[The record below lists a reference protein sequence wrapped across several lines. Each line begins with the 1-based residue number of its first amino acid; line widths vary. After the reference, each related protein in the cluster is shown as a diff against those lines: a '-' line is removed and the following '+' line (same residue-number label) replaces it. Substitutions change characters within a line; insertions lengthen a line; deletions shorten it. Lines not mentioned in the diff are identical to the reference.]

1 MPGFKASKGRLA
13 LLLGAKAAGD
23 CKVEA
28 SVHLPF
34 HTHTQIV
41 RPLRIMLNLLCLCLK
56 WTKQAWGT
64 AHLSTTQFIDY
75 FKPSIETYC
84 SGEQQQQQNT
94 VLLIMQLVTQEL

>member
-34 HTHTQIV
+34 Q
-41 RPLRIMLNLLCLCLK
+41 K
-56 WTKQAWGT
+56 A
-64 AHLSTTQFIDY
+64 
-75 FKPSIETYC
+75 
-84 SGEQQQQQNT
+84 
-94 VLLIMQLVTQEL
+94 